1 MKKIIFGILTI
12 FVFIFGLCTVN
23 KSFAY
28 PVTGPHWTKS
38 PINVYIPNDVKATSM
53 KHAFLKWQNSSYG
66 KLKFNF
72 VQKGPADIDV
82 VFVEKVS
89 GFDGP
94 IGEYKIT
101 IKNGFINKAEIKI
114 ATKNKNNYSN
124 NLVYTTMLHEIG
136 HALGLPD
143 YERKRTSIMHM
154 PINESQDILKLDIM
168 NLYKLNN
175 WTWMDRNLS
184 H

>member
-1 MKKIIFGILTI
+1 
-12 FVFIFGLCTVN
+12 
-23 KSFAY
+23 
-28 PVTGPHWTKS
+28 
-38 PINVYIPNDVKATSM
+38 
-53 KHAFLKWQNSSYG
+53 
-66 KLKFNF
+66 
-72 VQKGPADIDV
+72 
-82 VFVEKVS
+82 
-89 GFDGP
+89 
-94 IGEYKIT
+94 
-101 IKNGFINKAEIKI
+101 
-114 ATKNKNNYSN
+114 
-124 NLVYTTMLHEIG
+124 MLHEIG

>member
-1 MKKIIFGILTI
+1 MKKIIFGILAV
-12 FVFIFGLCTVN
+12 FVFIFGLCNIN

-28 PVTGPHWTKS
+28 PVTGPHWNKS
-38 PINVYIPNDVKATSM
+38 PINVYIPNDAKAITM
-53 KHAFLKWQNSSYG
+53 KHAFQKWQNSSYG

-82 VFVEKVS
+82 VFVEKVT
-89 GFDGP
+89 GADGP
-94 IGEYKIT
+94 IGEYKIN
-101 IKNGFINKAEIKI
+101 IKNGFIDKAEIKI
-114 ATKNKNNYSN
+114 ATRSKNKDSN
-124 NLVYTTMLHEIG
+124 DLIYTTMLHEVG

-143 YERKRTSIMHM
+143 YDRKRTSIMHM
-154 PINESQDILKLDIM
+154 PISESQDILKLDIM